1 MKTIR
6 TWWNYDHTKNKHEI
20 IPGDSMT
27 VPDGS
32 IQIKTLVE
40 QFTRGFEIPTLPD
53 SVGYENPDDVPDI
66 PDIEKMDKLEKLDYA
81 RQLKEEVEEKVKTI
95 KKRDTEIKT
104 RAAAAAAAAAALV
117 DQPDEETKS

>member
-1 MKTIR
+1 MKNVR
-6 TWWNYDHTKNKHEI
+6 TWWNYDHNKNKHEI
-20 IPGDSMT
+20 IEGDSMT

-53 SVGYENPDDVPDI
+53 SVGYEDPDDVPDI

-81 RQLKEEVEEKVKTI
+81 YHLKQEVDEKIQAI
-95 KKRDTEIKT
+95 KKRDIEIKQQHA
-104 RAAAAAAAAAALV
+104 RQLR
-117 DQPDEETKS
+117 DEAIDKVEAENES